1 MSAASGADV
10 SVCLLT
16 YDHAALVE
24 STLDSVLAQSL
35 RGFELIVSDDG
46 SRDGTWEII
55 TRRAASDA
63 RIIAVRTPRNLG
75 MAGNANFAARHTSR
89 PFLALLH
96 HDDLYR
102 VDLLEKWLGVMRRQP
117 DVTFVFNPYAV
128 YAEAKLLAHPFNE
141 ERLDGPRFLEEHLF
155 PRWGCPVRG
164 TALIRRRDFDA
175 VGGLREEFGLLAD
188 VDLWMRLA
196 ARGAVGYVPEPLITV
211 RQARPAYYPEA
222 YQNGVWSWPR
232 QRRLYEIHARNR
244 LEYFDQ
250 STWHGRRK
258 MLEFRTRLSLE
269 TAKWLSYAVV
279 RRKWSMLERAPEGV
293 TLHDQAW
300 LSAYRAL
307 LGRLVRA
314 ARSVAGERD
323 GAR

>member
-1 MSAASGADV
+1 MSAPSGGDIA
-10 SVCLLT
+10 VCLLT

-35 RGFELIVSDDG
+35 SGFELIVSDDG
-46 SRDGTWEII
+46 STDGTWEII
-55 TRRAASDA
+55 TRRAAADP
-63 RIIAVRTPRNLG
+63 RIRALRTPRNLG
-75 MAGNANFAARHTSR
+75 MAGNANFAARHSAR

-102 VDLLEKWLGVMRRQP
+102 PDLLEKWLGVMWRQA
-117 DVTFVFNPYAV
+117 DVTFVFNSYGVFADGRV
-128 YAEAKLLAHPFNE
+128 LGHPFSD
-141 ERLDGPRFLEEHLF
+141 ERLDGARFLERHLF
-155 PRWGCPVRG
+155 ARWGCPVRG

-196 ARGAVGYVPEPLITV
+196 ARGAVGYVPEPVITV
-211 RQARPAYYPEA
+211 RQARPPYYPEL
-222 YQNGVWSWPR
+222 YQNGVWSWRR
-232 QRRLYEIHARNR
+232 QRFLYDIHAQNR

-250 STWHGRRK
+250 GTWRGRLEL
-258 MLEFRTRLSLE
+258 LEFRTRLSLE

-279 RRKWSMLERAPEGV
+279 RRKWSMLHTASDGA

-307 LGRLVRA
+307 LGGVARA
-314 ARSVAGERD
+314 ASAWDPER
-323 GAR
+323 

>member
-1 MSAASGADV
+1 MSAASGADIG
-10 SVCLLT
+10 VCLLT
-16 YDHAALVE
+16 YDHAAIVE

-35 RGFELIVSDDG
+35 SGFELIVSDDG

-55 TRRAASDA
+55 RRRAAADA
-63 RIIAVRTPRNLG
+63 RIRAVRTPRNLG

-102 VDLLEKWLGVMRRQP
+102 PDLLEKWLGVMRRQP

-128 YAEAKLLAHPFNE
+128 HADTKLLDHPFSD
-141 ERLDGPRFLEEHLF
+141 ERLDGARFLEEHLF

-211 RQARPAYYPEA
+211 RQQRPAYYPEA

-232 QRRLYEIHARNR
+232 QRRLYDIHARNR

-250 STWHGRRK
+250 GTWRGRRK
-258 MLEFRTRLSLE
+258 LLEFRTRLSLE
-269 TAKWLSYAVV
+269 TAKWLSYALV
-279 RRKWSMLERAPEGV
+279 RRKWSMLDSASEGV

-300 LSAYRAL
+300 LSAYRSVLAR
-307 LGRLVRA
+307 LGRA
-314 ARSVAGERD
+314 ARGVAGER
-323 GAR
+323 GGSR

>member
-1 MSAASGADV
+1 MSALTGADV
-10 SVCLLT
+10 GVCLLT
-16 YDHAALVE
+16 FDHAAIVE

-35 RGFELIVSDDG
+35 SGFELIVSDDG
-46 SRDGTWEII
+46 SSDGTWELIS
-55 TRRAASDA
+55 RRASADA
-63 RIIAVRTPRNLG
+63 RIVAVRTPRNLG

-102 VDLLEKWLGVMRRQP
+102 SDLLEKWLGVMQRQP
-117 DVTFVFNPYAV
+117 DVTFVFNPYAL
-128 YAEAKLLAHPFNE
+128 YADTRLLDHPFSD
-141 ERLDGPRFLEEHLF
+141 ERLDGARFLEEHLF

-211 RQARPAYYPEA
+211 RQERPRYYPEA

-232 QRRLYEIHARNR
+232 QRRLYDIHARNR

-250 STWHGRRK
+250 GTWRGRLEL
-258 MLEFRTRLSLE
+258 LEFRTRLSLE
-269 TAKWLSYAVV
+269 TAKWLSYALL
-279 RRKWSMLERAPEGV
+279 RRRWSMLDSASEGA

-307 LGRLVRA
+307 LAGLGRA
-314 ARSVAGERD
+314 ARGLVSERG